1 MCEQVNLQVEG
12 WMTETSLLYSQPDH
26 KESKYF
32 HRVAYTYHDLKTCT
46 VSLIKLQLSDFVSSL
61 TIHCTKSSLGWRGH
75 EHILEAE
82 FS

>member
-1 MCEQVNLQVEG
+1 MCEQVNLQMEQWG
-12 WMTETSLLYSQPDH
+12 TETSLLCSQPDH

-32 HRVAYTYHDLKTCT
+32 HRVAYTYHDLKTDT
-46 VSLIKLQLSDFVSSL
+46 VSLIKLQLSDFVSTL
-61 TIHCTKSSLGWRGH
+61 TIHCTKTSLGRRGQ